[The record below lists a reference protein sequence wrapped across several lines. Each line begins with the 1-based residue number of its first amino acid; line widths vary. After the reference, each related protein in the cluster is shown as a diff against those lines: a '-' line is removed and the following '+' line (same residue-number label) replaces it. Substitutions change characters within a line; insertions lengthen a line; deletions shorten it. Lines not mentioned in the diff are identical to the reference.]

1 MSLIEDPP
9 NRLLLQKPVAADQM
23 RLKKCEE
30 GFDFVG
36 DSSAMEIFL
45 K

>member
-1 MSLIEDPP
+1 MSPIDDPP
-9 NRLLLQKPVAADQM
+9 NRLLLQKPVAADQI

-36 DSSAMEIFL
+36 DSSATEIFR